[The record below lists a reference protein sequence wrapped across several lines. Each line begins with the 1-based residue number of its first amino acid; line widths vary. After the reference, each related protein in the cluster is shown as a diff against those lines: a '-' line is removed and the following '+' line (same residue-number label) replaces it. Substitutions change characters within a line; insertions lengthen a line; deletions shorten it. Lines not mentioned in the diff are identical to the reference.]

1 VGSVVKR
8 FEAQSESLTEATRH
22 LTEVNRQIE
31 TTVEERRP
39 ALENLAAGL
48 RSRSEELDGM
58 MRSFTRIISETLK
71 TAEERA
77 TAVSRMLTENTASAT
92 KGVIDNFENLSR
104 TASAESRKASDS
116 VRDANRS
123 LIEEI
128 SASVAEAAKHF
139 AEATREMRA
148 ATKDLQRDLDETR
161 SEIRKG
167 VLEMPE
173 EARESTESMRR
184 VIGDQIQA
192 LSELSEIIARHGK
205 TLDISSPTLGERN
218 ISRQIEAPAAAMAV
232 GGGEA
237 LVQWSEG
244 PASGSGE
251 AGRAPEAR
259 RPGNGGMRP
268 VPSRPEPVRAAPQPP
283 RPVTPRPTPVAA
295 TPAAPSSAAPAE
307 GGGEGGWVSDL
318 LRRASRD
325 EEPGTP
331 AEAPRLDAA
340 APAARPAAEANGATA
355 KVEADQ
361 PLGALSVDIAKAID
375 HEASVELWERHRRGE
390 QNVFTRR
397 LYTLQGQQTFDEIR
411 KKYQRDAKFHTA
423 VDRYVGDFEKLL
435 AEVNRKNGDNR
446 AASNAYLTSD
456 TGKVYTMLAHASGRF
471 D

>member
-1 VGSVVKR
+1 
-8 FEAQSESLTEATRH
+8 
-22 LTEVNRQIE
+22 
-31 TTVEERRP
+31 
-39 ALENLAAGL
+39 
-48 RSRSEELDGM
+48 M

-104 TASAESRKASDS
+104 AASSESRKASEA
-116 VRDANRS
+116 VRDANRA

-139 AEATREMRA
+139 AEATREMRG
-148 ATKDLQRDLDETR
+148 ATKELQHDLDETR
-161 SEIRKG
+161 NEIRKG
-167 VLEMPE
+167 VLELPE
-173 EARESTESMRR
+173 ETRESTEAMRR

-205 TLDISSPTLGERN
+205 TLDISSPALGERQAV
-218 ISRQIEAPAAAMAV
+218 RQIEAPAMAV
-232 GGGEA
+232 GGGDA
-237 LVQWSEG
+237 MVSWSEG
-244 PASGSGE
+244 ASTPSGE
-251 AGRAPEAR
+251 AR
-259 RPGNGGMRP
+259 RSGNGGGRLAPTAAP
-268 VPSRPEPVRAAPQPP
+268 VSVRPEPVRAAPQPP
-283 RPVTPRPTPVAA
+283 RPLPPRPTPVAVTPA
-295 TPAAPSSAAPAE
+295 TPTPVPPAAPAPSE
-307 GGGEGGWVSDL
+307 SGGEGGGWVSDL

-325 EEPGTP
+325 DDGGTTTP
-331 AEAPRLDAA
+331 EAAPIDVSGRQPARAEAGGNG
-340 APAARPAAEANGATA
+340 NGAGPA

-390 QNVFTRR
+390 HNVFTRR

-411 KKYQRDAKFHTA
+411 KKYQRDAKFRTA
-423 VDRYVGDFEKLL
+423 VDRYIGDFEKLL

>member
-1 VGSVVKR
+1 MVKR

-48 RSRSEELDGM
+48 RARSEELDGM

-104 TASAESRKASDS
+104 TAGAESRKAAET
-116 VRDANRS
+116 VREANRA

-148 ATKDLQRDLDETR
+148 ATKDLQHDLDETR
-161 SEIRKG
+161 NEIKKG
-167 VLEMPE
+167 VLELPE
-173 EARESTESMRR
+173 EARESSESMRR

-205 TLDISSPTLGERN
+205 TLDISSPALGERQV
-218 ISRQIEAPAAAMAV
+218 SRQIEAPVMATAV
-232 GGGEA
+232 GGEA
-237 LVQWSEG
+237 AAAWSDG
-244 PASGSGE
+244 AAASR
-251 AGRAPEAR
+251 AGVGGGT
-259 RPGNGGMRP
+259 RPIT
-268 VPSRPEPVRAAPQPP
+268 SRPEPVRAPPQPP
-283 RPVTPRPTPVAA
+283 RPVPARPTPAPAAVA
-295 TPAAPSSAAPAE
+295 TPVAPAAAPQGEAASE
-307 GGGEGGWVSDL
+307 GWVSDL

-325 EEPGTP
+325 EEAGDS
-331 AEAPRLDAA
+331 EAPAKIETAAAPRAELNGNGAA
-340 APAARPAAEANGATA
+340 APAA
-355 KVEADQ
+355 KVDADQ

-411 KKYQRDAKFHTA
+411 KKYQRDAKFRAA

-435 AEVNRKNGDNR
+435 AEVKRKNGDNPT
-446 AASNAYLTSD
+446 ASNAYLVSD